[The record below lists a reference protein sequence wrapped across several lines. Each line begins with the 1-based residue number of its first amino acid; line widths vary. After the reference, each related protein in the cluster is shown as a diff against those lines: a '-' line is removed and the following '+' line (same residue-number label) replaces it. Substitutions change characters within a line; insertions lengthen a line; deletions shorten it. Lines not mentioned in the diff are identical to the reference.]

1 VSEVGAVLEPDGL
14 PLDEVGA
21 WAKDKHDRLRKYVDI
36 SHAARRKF
44 VHGSGG
50 ATYIDLYCGAGRAA
64 IRESGETIDGSP
76 LVAFKCAKEG
86 GVPFSQFYIAD
97 ADPEKCTACATRIS
111 NEGGNAFAATGTAQV
126 TSARI
131 VSQLN
136 RYGLHFAFLD
146 PYNLDDLPF
155 SVIES
160 FSGLKRID
168 LLIHVSAQDLQ
179 RNLDTYSMSTDGPL
193 GRFAPGWRNVVDLK
207 QSQRATRAAYI
218 EYWISKMTALGL
230 PPARHAE
237 LVSGTT
243 KNQRLYWLIFVSRSD
258 FAKNLWDKI
267 RNVSGQG
274 QLL

>member
-1 VSEVGAVLEPDGL
+1 MRDDGL
-14 PLDEVGA
+14 SLDEVGI

-36 SHAARRKF
+36 SRAARRKF
-44 VHGSGG
+44 VQGSGG
-50 ATYIDLYCGAGRAA
+50 ATYIDLYCGAGRAVV
-64 IRESGETIDGSP
+64 RETGEIIDGSA

-86 GVPFSQFYIAD
+86 RVAFSEFYIAD
-97 ADPEKCTACATRIS
+97 TDQEKCNACAKRIAS
-111 NEGGNAFAATGTAQV
+111 AGGRPLAVTGPAEIAA
-126 TSARI
+126 ARI

-136 RYGLHFAFLD
+136 RHGLHFAFLD

-155 SVIES
+155 TVIES
-160 FSGLKRID
+160 FSSLKHID

-179 RNLDTYSMSTDGPL
+179 RNLDAYSMSADGPL
-193 GRFAPGWRNVVDLK
+193 DRFAPGWRTIVDIK
-207 QSQRATRAAYI
+207 QSKRATRAAYI

-230 PPARHAE
+230 PPALHAE

-243 KNQRLYWLIFVSRSD
+243 KNQRLYWLVFVSPSD
-258 FAKNLWDKI
+258 FAKSLWDKI